1 MLPRPGSKDIDRDAR
16 LEIPPVASPS
26 QPPEERVR
34 NFDEVRLPWTSKMA
48 VREASRC
55 LQCHEAACVKACPL
69 KNDIPLI
76 LWLTE
81 HGDLDGAIRV
91 LRETN
96 NMPEICGRI
105 CSRGEQCEAA
115 CPVAEKGKGPVAV
128 GRIEA
133 FLGDRHRK
141 RDGWEGRRPL
151 PSGRQVAVVGAG
163 PAGLTVAELL
173 RQRGHSVIVF
183 DEWPGGGGSLR
194 YGMPRFKLD
203 HGLVNKRLRWLRELG
218 VEFVHDTRIEGGE
231 GIDDLFRRA
240 FDAVFLGTGAG
251 LPVETEIEGRG
262 FHGVHEA
269 MPFLTRA
276 NVEQNLRPSDM
287 EDPPSPGDRV
297 AVVGRGPLAL
307 NCARTAIRLGATEVT
322 CFVEGAP
329 EEMKGDLRDV
339 ELAREE
345 GVRFRWEAR
354 PLRFEEGGDGCV
366 DALVHA
372 SEEGRER
379 RVEVDTVVLAR
390 GTRPDPALTRDG
402 SGLRAREGGFLR
414 VDPGTGR
421 TTRESVWAGGGNVTG
436 PGSLARTVAQARTA
450 AWDIHARLSWI
461 P

>member
-1 MLPRPGSKDIDRDAR
+1 
-16 LEIPPVASPS
+16 
-26 QPPEERVR
+26 
-34 NFDEVRLPWTSKMA
+34 
-48 VREASRC
+48 
-55 LQCHEAACVKACPL
+55 
-69 KNDIPLI
+69 
-76 LWLTE
+76 
-81 HGDLDGAIRV
+81 
-91 LRETN
+91 
-96 NMPEICGRI
+96 
-105 CSRGEQCEAA
+105 
-115 CPVAEKGKGPVAV
+115 
-128 GRIEA
+128 
-133 FLGDRHRK
+133 
-141 RDGWEGRRPL
+141 
-151 PSGRQVAVVGAG
+151 
-163 PAGLTVAELL
+163 
-173 RQRGHSVIVF
+173 
-183 DEWPGGGGSLR
+183 
-194 YGMPRFKLD
+194 
-203 HGLVNKRLRWLRELG
+203 

-436 PGSLARTVAQARTA
+436 PGSLARTIAQARTA
-450 AWDIHARLSWI
+450 ARDIHARLSWI